1 MPKRYLEAK
10 GFSAVTAILPRHSSS
25 EVADFILDSPC
36 RRLVAFAAR
45 GTLIRN
51 RWYQAFLP
59 SLSPEQEVFSFLVPQ
74 EDEEVLMGQIV
85 ALGQLRL
92 AGSGAVFA
100 VKAERAVFSSGCP
113 LWQNGALSYPRA
125 SSALQLGRSLVGI
138 FCIAQ
143 AKAAESIARAAV
155 RSGAHGPSIFYC
167 EGRGLRD
174 RLGVLRFTQNPDKEF
189 IQVIVDEFD
198 AEPVFEAMVRAGNL
212 DQPGRGFI
220 YQMPIAK
227 GVVNLA
233 TVTAS
238 SGQAASMQQ
247 VIHAI
252 DEIRGGAD
260 WRLQNALAPVSSR
273 GGFGL
278 FGRGSRE
285 RRYLLNLQLLSCLA
299 ERKHSEALVEAALGA
314 GAPGISTSYG
324 KLIQSGSEKTGAG
337 VRINR
342 ERVLIKMALKADKV
356 DPVMHAMQSVAAD
369 SGCTDHCFYVQQI
382 PRALTFLG

>member
-1 MPKRYLEAK
+1 MSNRYLEAK
-10 GFSAVTAILPRHSSS
+10 GFSVVTAILPRHSSS

-36 RRLVAFAAR
+36 RRLLAFAAR
-45 GTLIRN
+45 GTMIRN

-92 AGSGAVFA
+92 AGSGAVYS
-100 VKAERAVFSSGCP
+100 VKAQRAVFASGCP
-113 LWQNGALSYPRA
+113 LWQNGAMSFPRA

-143 AKAAESIARAAV
+143 AKAAEGIARAAV
-155 RSGAHGPSIFYC
+155 RSGSHGPSIFYC

-174 RLGVLRFTQNPDKEF
+174 RLGILRFTQNPDKEF
-189 IQVIVDEFD
+189 IQAIVDEFD

-260 WRLQNALAPVSSR
+260 WRLQNALLPEPRA
-273 GGFGL
+273 GFGF
-278 FGRGSRE
+278 FGWGARE

-299 ERKHSEALVEAALGA
+299 ERKHSEALVEAALEA
-314 GAPGISTSYG
+314 GAPGISTSFG
-324 KLIQSGSEKTGAG
+324 KLIQSGSEKTNAG

-342 ERVLIKMALKADKV
+342 ERVLIKMALKPDKV
-356 DPVMHAMQSVAAD
+356 DSVMQAMQAVATE

>member
-1 MPKRYLEAK
+1 MPDRYIEAR
-10 GFSAVTAILPRHSSS
+10 GFSSVTAILPRHSSS

-45 GTLIRN
+45 GTMIRN

-59 SLSPEQEVFSFLVPQ
+59 SLSPEQEVFSFLLPQ
-74 EDEEVLMGQIV
+74 EDEEALMGQIV

-92 AGSGAVFA
+92 AGSGAVYS
-100 VKAERAVFSSGCP
+100 VRASKVYFSSGCP
-113 LWQNGALSYPRA
+113 LWQNGALSFPRA
-125 SSALQLGRSLVGI
+125 SSALELGRSLVAI
-138 FCIAQ
+138 SCITQ
-143 AKAAESIARAAV
+143 AKAAENISRAAV
-155 RSGAHGPSIFYC
+155 RAGAHGPSIYYC

-189 IQVIVDEFD
+189 IQVVVDEFD
-198 AEPVFEAMVRAGNL
+198 TETVFEAMVRAGNL

-233 TVTAS
+233 TVSAS

-260 WRLQNALAPVSSR
+260 WRLNNQLTPVAR
-273 GGFGL
+273 GGFSL
-278 FGRGSRE
+278 FGRGSRQ
-285 RRYLLNLQLLSCLA
+285 RRYLNNLQLLSCLA
-299 ERKHSEALVEAALGA
+299 ERKHSEALVEAALSA
-314 GAPGISTSYG
+314 GAPGVSASFG

-337 VRINR
+337 VRLNR
-342 ERVLIKMALKADKV
+342 ERVLIKMALNPNKLEQV
-356 DPVMHAMQSVAAD
+356 LPAMQRVATESKCA
-369 SGCTDHCFYVQQI
+369 DHCFYIQPI